1 MIARNSTQTV
11 MWLRMQCFAFM
22 LFSLGSAL
30 LLPSVVGG
38 QDVVPSQFI
47 ASDIEKQ
54 AAQPPLRPLESMPA
68 TRNAGIQRP
77 VRDGVA
83 RATSANDVE
92 EAAAAKVRQ
101 TGSTAPAR
109 QYEAIPLRQ
118 PDLKPDGDDKGF
130 EFKTPDGVVRNTAIS
145 LGLVLGLFLVVAW
158 MMKKSQPRSHTAL
171 PAAVVEV
178 LGRVQVS
185 PKQQLQL
192 IRMGPKLLL
201 VSSTGQQMH
210 TLGEISD
217 PHQVEQLVSMCQ
229 SDRSGGISQ
238 SFRQIMGQY
247 EKEDVQGFL
256 GEEQRGGERAD
267 EARNT
272 PAAQGRR
279 RRAWT

>member
-77 VRDGVA
+77 IRDGVA

-145 LGLVLGLFLVVAW
+145 LGLVLGLFLVVASPLSYGTACGCGRSVGARAGLTKTTTSVDPYGAQALARLVHRAADAYPW
-158 MMKKSQPRSHTAL
+158 GNQRSSPSGAVGLDVSVGSLRRHQPEFSTDYG
-171 PAAVVEV
+171 AV
-178 LGRVQVS
+178 
-185 PKQQLQL
+185 
-192 IRMGPKLLL
+192 
-201 VSSTGQQMH
+201 
-210 TLGEISD
+210 
-217 PHQVEQLVSMCQ
+217 
-229 SDRSGGISQ
+229 
-238 SFRQIMGQY
+238 
-247 EKEDVQGFL
+247 
-256 GEEQRGGERAD
+256 
-267 EARNT
+267 
-272 PAAQGRR
+272 
-279 RRAWT
+279 